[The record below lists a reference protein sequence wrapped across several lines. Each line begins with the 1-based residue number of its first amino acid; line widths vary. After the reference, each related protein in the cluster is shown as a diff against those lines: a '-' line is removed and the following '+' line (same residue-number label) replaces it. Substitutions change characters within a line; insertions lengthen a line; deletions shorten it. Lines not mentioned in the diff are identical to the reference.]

1 MEIVWGAKG
10 QHGLSGDQT
19 AHVDLSLAEMWAFQ
33 VMPLKAQ
40 WIGEDVS
47 GSFAVGLQGQG
58 SHEFRNLVMH
68 HAFHSSSL
76 RLPCGTTA

>member
-33 VMPLKAQ
+33 VMQLTAQ

-47 GSFAVGLQGQG
+47 GIRCKL
-58 SHEFRNLVMH
+58 L
-68 HAFHSSSL
+68 L
-76 RLPCGTTA
+76 KPKPYK